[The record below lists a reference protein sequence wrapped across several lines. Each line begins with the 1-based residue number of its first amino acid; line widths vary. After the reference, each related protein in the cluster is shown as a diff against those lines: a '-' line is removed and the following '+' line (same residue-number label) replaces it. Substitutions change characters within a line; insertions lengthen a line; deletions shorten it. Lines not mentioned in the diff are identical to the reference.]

1 MVSFAKEPYK
11 RDYILQ
17 KRPIISAILLT
28 VATPYTFSRLR
39 GVADLTRVILQ
50 STFRFNLNS
59 RFWEIF
65 SAGRYIDF
73 LTLHLTSRFWK
84 IRSERKYMDMLP
96 KKKNPS
102 TVILHLT
109 NLVQEAP
116 RTLSLPVENSQRTGG
131 NSQLTGENSNV
142 RVKMLNV
149 HRTIKSSL

>member
-1 MVSFAKEPYK
+1 
-11 RDYILQ
+11 
-17 KRPIISAILLT
+17 
-28 VATPYTFSRLR
+28 
-39 GVADLTRVILQ
+39 
-50 STFRFNLNS
+50 
-59 RFWEIF
+59 
-65 SAGRYIDF
+65 
-73 LTLHLTSRFWK
+73 
-84 IRSERKYMDMLP
+84 MLP